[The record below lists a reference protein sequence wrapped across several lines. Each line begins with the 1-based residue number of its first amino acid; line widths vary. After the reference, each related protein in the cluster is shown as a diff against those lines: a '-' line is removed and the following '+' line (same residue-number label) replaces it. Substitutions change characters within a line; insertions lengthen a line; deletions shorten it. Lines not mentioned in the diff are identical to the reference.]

1 MTEKKQEEADGIF
14 SKDFLLFQTLKV
26 FLLPRNLRVEKVFWL
41 EPAKVHISLSKL
53 QSHELTFL
61 ISDTVNFFHMCGVD
75 DDDNGGLNVGGL
87 LLCMRLLTA
96 GWPTCVNKASADSK
110 SQHCFYTIKSFM
122 AE

>member
-1 MTEKKQEEADGIF
+1 M
-14 SKDFLLFQTLKV
+14 
-26 FLLPRNLRVEKVFWL
+26 
-41 EPAKVHISLSKL
+41 HISLSKL

-61 ISDTVNFFHMCGVD
+61 ISDTVNFFHMCGAD

-122 AE
+122 AEVEVAAAVGCRSLSTIEATSEATSKASVVRF